1 MQTKSKTMGGNILL
15 NDLMENEAFFNGVLV
30 GIRLFQ
36 QKVVTA
42 HKRKEFLKIGD
53 DLYYLQSGRERLAEM
68 FDKIC
73 R

>member
-1 MQTKSKTMGGNILL
+1 MMGGNILL
-15 NDLMENEAFFNGVLV
+15 NDLMENESFFNGVLV

-42 HKRKEFLKIGD
+42 HKRKEPLKIGD